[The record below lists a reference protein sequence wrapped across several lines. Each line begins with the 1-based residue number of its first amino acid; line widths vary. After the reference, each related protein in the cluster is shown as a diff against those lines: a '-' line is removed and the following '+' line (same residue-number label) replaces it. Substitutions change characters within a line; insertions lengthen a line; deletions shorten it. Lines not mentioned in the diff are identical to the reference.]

1 MRKGLVTATILVVIM
16 LGLTFAAQ
24 RLLRTSSPASAGEQL
39 LPRDAYRISVQGIV
53 VPARVARLSFPS
65 SGRIAEVMVAMG
77 DQVKEG
83 QVVARQDTTA
93 LDLQLELAASN
104 LALQQAKLEQL
115 LGDVSTAELI
125 AAQASYDAA
134 LAAQAA
140 LKAGPRPEE
149 IAIATASL
157 KRAEVAL
164 ERAQAAYD
172 ALRNLP
178 DIGARPESLQLQQ
191 ASLDYE
197 QARAAFDLATAG
209 ASESELKE
217 AEGRVASAKAELDK
231 LRGEAPLREAQIAQ
245 ANVKQAEV
253 ALAQAKL
260 ALEQALLS
268 APMAGTVTSI
278 DLTAPEIASAGAT
291 VLTIA
296 SLDQLQVE
304 LTDLDEWALT
314 HISPGQ
320 AVELEVPGLANRVL
334 QGRVRWISPEPSTD
348 ATGAVSYRSAIELD
362 EQSPGLR
369 WGMTVRLPLKVAA
382 E

>member
-1 MRKGLVTATILVVIM
+1 MRKGLVTATILVVIV

-65 SGRIAEVMVAMG
+65 SGRIAEVMVAVG

-115 LGDVSTAELI
+115 LGDVSAAELI

-164 ERAQAAYD
+164 EQAQAAYD

-191 ASLDYE
+191 ATLDYE

-334 QGRVRWISPEPSTD
+334 QGRVRWISPEPSTE
-348 ATGAVSYRSAIELD
+348 ATGAVSYRSTIELD